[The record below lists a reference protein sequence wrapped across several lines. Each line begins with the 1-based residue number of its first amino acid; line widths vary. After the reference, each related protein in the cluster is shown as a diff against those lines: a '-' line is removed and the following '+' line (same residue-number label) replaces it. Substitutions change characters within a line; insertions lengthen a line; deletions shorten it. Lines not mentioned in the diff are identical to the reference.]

1 MEPNMSASDPVSSP
15 LNHKKTLRFKKLI
28 DKSLQ
33 LRLVGAFVA
42 VGCVATLFQVVLL
55 NQSMLGVSRGLAT
68 NGDIL
73 LAETPRI
80 LIRSVLITL
89 GLLVPTMTLIGILV
103 THRIAGPAY
112 RMRMYLK
119 EIEMS
124 GEVKQPCRIRKHD
137 ELQDM
142 CTLLNQAVDRIRQ
155 DHQGSTDQVGD
166 SNLDEAPSLSPSES
180 AEETTRQ
187 AS

>member
-1 MEPNMSASDPVSSP
+1 M
-15 LNHKKTLRFKKLI
+15 NHKKKLRTRKLI

-55 NQSMLGVSRGLAT
+55 NQSMLSLSKDLAR
-68 NGDIL
+68 NGDFL
-73 LAETPRI
+73 LAETPAV
-80 LIRSVLITL
+80 LVRSVLITL
-89 GLLVPTMTLIGILV
+89 GVLVPAMTLVGVLI

-119 EIEMS
+119 EIEES
-124 GEVKQPCRIRKHD
+124 GEVTYACRIRKHD

-142 CTLLNQAVDRIRQ
+142 CGLLNQAISRIQEGVPSQQ
-155 DHQGSTDQVGD
+155 DVAQD
-166 SNLDEAPSLSPSES
+166 SDAELEEAPAIQPSES
-180 AEETTRQ
+180 TEQ
-187 AS
+187 AKEKA